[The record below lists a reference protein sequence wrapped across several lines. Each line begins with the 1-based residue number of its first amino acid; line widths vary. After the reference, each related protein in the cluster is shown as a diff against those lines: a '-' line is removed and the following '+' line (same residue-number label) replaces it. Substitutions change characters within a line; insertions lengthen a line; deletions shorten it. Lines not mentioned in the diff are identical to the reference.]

1 MAKNAQK
8 RKESTVR
15 KATKRRKK
23 TTGSGGRTP
32 PASAPGAPALT
43 VRHYCQGIGDCHLL
57 TFTKTDGSPFRILID
72 CGIHTSISG
81 GADLI
86 RDIVADIKTATGGR
100 IDVLVVTHEHWDH
113 VSGFSSAAD
122 IFKELT
128 VGEVWMAW
136 SENARDPD
144 TIAFDIFKRKALSA
158 LQGAALKL
166 DSTKGLNTYA
176 AGLRSHLHALLGFQF
191 GAAGERVRAARDAA
205 AKLSRGRDPVYLEPA
220 TPPFSIKGIPNLRI
234 YVLGPPRDKDAL
246 KLEEKKSEMYALSG
260 TAAGPFVKALRSGL
274 GLAAN
279 DEDSVLPGEGAPF
292 DPGIGTDLSAVLA
305 GAVDGQTASF
315 VQERYSGRLPAKGR
329 IDDET
334 ESDQSWRRIDADWL
348 GIAADLAL
356 QLDRGVNNSSL
367 VLAFEML
374 DTGRVFLFPG
384 DAQVGNWL
392 SWEKVE
398 WPIDGKVVKA
408 TDLMTRTVY
417 LKVAHHG
424 SQNATLEKKG
434 LELMTNADLSA
445 FIPTNKKDAL
455 KVRWGE
461 MPYHGILNALAAK
474 TQGRVIRADDDWL
487 EVKDGRPQF
496 ASPSGSIRAV
506 RSAIRDRARG
516 KGGLWVEVDLA

>member
-1 MAKNAQK
+1 M
-8 RKESTVR
+8 
-15 KATKRRKK
+15 
-23 TTGSGGRTP
+23 
-32 PASAPGAPALT
+32 SAAGTSALT

-57 TFTKTDGSPFRILID
+57 TFQKEDGAPFRILID

-81 GADLI
+81 GSDLI
-86 RDIVADIKTATGGR
+86 RDIVTDIKTATGGK

-122 IFKELT
+122 IFKEFS

-136 SENARDPD
+136 SENPRDPD
-144 TIAFDIFKRKALSA
+144 TIAFDKFKGEALSA
-158 LQGAALKL
+158 LQGAARRL
-166 DSTKGLNTYA
+166 DAAGNVNAYA
-176 AGLRSHLHALLGFQF
+176 AGLRDGLQALLGFQF

-205 AKLSRGRDPVYLEPA
+205 AKLSPGRTPVYLDPA
-220 TPPFSIKGIPNLRI
+220 TPPLSIKGLPNLRI
-234 YVLGPPRDKDAL
+234 YVLGPPRDKEAL
-246 KLEEKKSEMYALSG
+246 KLEEKKSEMYALLG
-260 TAAGPFVKALRSGL
+260 RGAAPVIRALKT

-279 DEDSVLPGEGAPF
+279 DDDSADMQGEGNPF

-305 GAVDGQTASF
+305 GGVEGHIANF
-315 VQERYSGRLPAKGR
+315 LQERYSGRLPTQGK

-334 ESDQSWRRIDADWL
+334 AGDQSWRRIDADWL

-392 SWEKVE
+392 SWQKVE
-398 WPIDGKVVKA
+398 WPVDGKVVKA
-408 TDLMTRTVY
+408 TDLMARTVY

-434 LELMTNADLSA
+434 LDLMTNSDLSA
-445 FIPTNKKDAL
+445 FIPTNQKDAL
-455 KVRWGE
+455 KVHWGE
-461 MPYHGILNALAAK
+461 MPYHNILKALAVKA
-474 TQGRVIRADDDWL
+474 QGRVIRADDEWL
-487 EVKDGRPQF
+487 AAKNGRPGF

-506 RSAIRDRARG
+506 RSAFRDPARG
-516 KGGLWVEVDLA
+516 KGGLWVELDLT